1 MATQPTP
8 LPPEPV
14 RPQLDEGGGDRA
26 SRRPFSNGFVA
37 VIMLLVGET
46 MLFTGLIG
54 AYLFFR
60 GSAPAWP
67 PPGQPRLPILVTWA
81 NTAVLFA
88 SAVTMWLAVRAAR
101 RDEPGRARN
110 ALYVTGSLGTLFLVI
125 QGSEWLQLIGHGLT
139 AQSSTYGA
147 TFYSL
152 IGLHGVHV
160 LGGAARGRG
169 AGPPPRLRAS
179 RGGRPGGHLLVL
191 RDRPV
196 GSAVRARVPLRPA
209 WRRRAAEPV
218 PAVARLRLSSTCSAT
233 STRSS
238 KTSWTRSATSGSR

>member
-160 LGGAARGRG
+160 LGGVAW
-169 AGPPPRLRAS
+169 
-179 RGGRPGGHLLVL
+179 LLAV
-191 RDRPV
+191 V
-196 GSAVRARVPLRPA
+196 VRAR
-209 WRRRAAEPV
+209 RRAYERREE
-218 PAVARLRLSSTCSAT
+218 VALAAIYWYYVTGLWGALF
-233 STRSS
+233 
-238 KTSWTRSATSGSR
+238 ALVYH